1 MERSI
6 KKFFEVKILR
16 DKTEESYLL
25 HTSSFTE
32 AEATFPND
40 TVMSMKRATYLTTGE
55 RGNKTYLFKIM
66 FNDGD
71 DEFTCNIIVK
81 CFDVLQGKEAIHAW
95 LKYVSLEY
103 VFISITLTKSKCVF
117 L

>member
-16 DKTEESYLL
+16 DNVEEPYLL
-25 HTSSFTE
+25 YTSSFTE
-32 AEATFPND
+32 AEAAFPND
-40 TVMSMKRATYLTTGE
+40 TVMSIRKVTYLSIGE
-55 RGNKTYLFKIM
+55 RGNKTYIFKVM
-66 FNDGD
+66 FDQKGI
-71 DEFTCNIIVK
+71 TCNIVAK
-81 CFDVLQGKEAIHAW
+81 CYNVLQGKAAVMEW
-95 LKYVSLEY
+95 LKYISLEY